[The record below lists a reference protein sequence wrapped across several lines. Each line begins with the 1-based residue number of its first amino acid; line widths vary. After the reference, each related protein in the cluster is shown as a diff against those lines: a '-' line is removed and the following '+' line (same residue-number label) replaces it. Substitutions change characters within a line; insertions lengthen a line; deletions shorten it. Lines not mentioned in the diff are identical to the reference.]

1 MDRATTCCFTGHR
14 PNKLPWGEDERA
26 PRCLALK
33 ARLAEL
39 LEDCYRQGYRH
50 FICGMAQGADMYF
63 GEAVLALR
71 EKHPDV
77 TLEAAIPSRSRPP
90 AGRNGTATAIS
101 GWWSAVIWRPW
112 CSTAIPAAVCSG
124 ATVIWWIAPRWSWP
138 STTGCWG
145 GPCIP

>member
-77 TLEAAIPSRSRPP
+77 TLEAAIPCEEQAAR
-90 AGRNGTATAIS
+90 
-101 GWWSAVIWRPW
+101 WWSAVIWRPW